1 MSLVEVFSGPSFV
14 TQAQRGFWEQGFMN
28 PGLSNLPTLDLNS
41 WIEIPE
47 EVRQFLGMSETNPFQ
62 TGGGENVLQISAPP
76 QELVGNSSNA
86 PSFGPILGRENVEIL
101 PRLETQNEKFS
112 QVLYSNLPALPQALR
127 PHLELEPPDS
137 DFENPH
143 ERGGVRTIF
152 HTRNPENGP
161 P

>member
-1 MSLVEVFSGPSFV
+1 MAQINDRSF
-14 TQAQRGFWEQGFMN
+14 WDQGFVN
-28 PGLSNLPTLDLNS
+28 PGLSNLPTPDFNS
-41 WIEIPE
+41 WIEITE

-62 TGGGENVLQISAPP
+62 MGGGGENVLQISALP
-76 QELVGNSSNA
+76 QENFSMSSNA
-86 PSFGPILGRENVEIL
+86 PSFGPILGQEKVKNL
-101 PRLETQNEKFS
+101 PRLETQNENFS

-143 ERGGVRTIF
+143 ERGGVRTF
-152 HTRNPENGP
+152 LRTRNPENGP